1 MRIHDMEIV
10 ANRELEQLRERNSQ
24 LLKEA
29 ESMQN

>member
-1 MRIHDMEIV
+1 MRINDMEIV
-10 ANRELEQLRERNSQ
+10 ANRELEQLRERNSH